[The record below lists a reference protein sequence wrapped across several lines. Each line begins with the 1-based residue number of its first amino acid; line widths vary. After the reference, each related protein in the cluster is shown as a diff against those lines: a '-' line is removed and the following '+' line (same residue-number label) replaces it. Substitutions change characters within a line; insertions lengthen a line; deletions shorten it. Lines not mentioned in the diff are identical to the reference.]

1 MIKMNFV
8 FIFVLLF
15 LMVGDSPA
23 EKPILNDEINLEQII
38 ENVKMRQSRIVNE
51 IEDAVF
57 RAETAYEEREK
68 DGKLKKELTVKK
80 RVYMKRD
87 GRNHDEYLG
96 MILNGRELHGEELE
110 KELKD
115 WKKKAGKQQETKM
128 PMTPEGEG
136 AYEYHLIG
144 DGIWKDMSVWI
155 VGFKPKKR
163 ADGYI
168 SGKGYI
174 SKDTFDIVHA
184 EFAPAKLPRVIKD
197 MNMAFT
203 YSDVS
208 AYWMPVEFELD
219 MKIRV
224 GFLVDLFYRT
234 INIKETY
241 SEYKFNNQLEDSLFE
256 SN

>member
-1 MIKMNFV
+1 MNFV
-8 FIFVLLF
+8 FIFVLFVL
-15 LMVGDSPA
+15 LVSESLA
-23 EKPILNDEINLEQII
+23 EKPILNNEISLEQII

-57 RAETAYEEREK
+57 LAETAYEEREK

-80 RVYMKRD
+80 RVYMKK
-87 GRNHDEYLG
+87 GGKNHDEYLG

-115 WKKKAGKQQETKM
+115 WKKKAERQQEAKM

-163 ADGYI
+163 TDEYI
-168 SGKGYI
+168 EGKGYI

-184 EFAPAKLPRVIKD
+184 EFAPAKLSRVIKD

-203 YSDVS
+203 YSEVDG
-208 AYWMPVEFELD
+208 YWMPVEFKLN
-219 MKIRV
+219 MKIKI
-224 GFLVDLFYRT
+224 GLLVDLFYRV

-241 SEYKFNNQLEDSLFE
+241 SEHKFNNQFADSLFE